1 MRLRRAPQL
10 YACFANRIEV
20 AALPLSPM
28 PIFAVVTVVTVE
40 TIFTVPMFE
49 LPQSTRK
56 AEVRLLTPLNENR
69 AKIPMPRCI
78 SRVTSKIDWDMSET
92 RTRAVL
98 MDDRMVLV
106 AVVIAVA
113 VERHIEF

>member
-1 MRLRRAPQL
+1 
-10 YACFANRIEV
+10 
-20 AALPLSPM
+20 M
-28 PIFAVVTVVTVE
+28 PIFAVVTVVTVV
-40 TIFTVPMFE
+40 TVPIAD
-49 LPQSTRK
+49 PWQSTLN
-56 AEVRLLTPLNENR
+56 AEFETNENR

-78 SRVTSKIDWDMSET
+78 SRVTSKRAWDMSET

-113 VERHIEF
+113 VERHIEFEAIN